1 MNHFKLTLPVKPY
14 IRKYLA
20 VLYGD
25 PIIIN
30 LNTDIGFAVLNALA
44 SRMEFKISK
53 GNIDLF
59 QNRFTDE
66 IELRIPI
73 HYFSLT
79 KKDVSSNTI
88 VLLNRYLEYK
98 FDLELK
104 VHLATSKVPYGT
116 TVKKGIELF
125 LSIYNIEMDVDITY
139 EAITKANWRHNKNLS
154 DKFSRNLSEAKTKAV
169 A

>member
-1 MNHFKLTLPVKPY
+1 MSHFKLTLPVKPY

-20 VLYGD
+20 VIYGD

-66 IELRIPI
+66 IELRIPL
-73 HYFSLT
+73 HYLSLT
-79 KKDVSSNTI
+79 KKEVS
-88 VLLNRYLEYK
+88 LQR
-98 FDLELK
+98 
-104 VHLATSKVPYGT
+104 
-116 TVKKGIELF
+116 
-125 LSIYNIEMDVDITY
+125 VDGC
-139 EAITKANWRHNKNLS
+139 
-154 DKFSRNLSEAKTKAV
+154 
-169 A
+169 